1 VGFKPNKEG
10 ERYRIYQ
17 AAQFPKSVARDIGES
32 RYIAASMPRT
42 STLHPLTTAQGRHIW
57 LRAQRL
63 DTSEPFGEGP
73 QATAA
78 AVEHLGYVQIDTI
91 NVIERSHHHILWTR
105 IPNYRRADLRQA
117 QSVDKIVFE
126 YWTHALSYVP
136 VKDLPFFMPAMKL
149 HRREGHKW
157 LSSVTPADLRKVM
170 RLIRRDGAL
179 TIRDIDD
186 DVLVDKQHLWASRKP
201 SKRALQLAFYEGLL
215 TISER
220 NGMLKTY
227 ELMARHFG
235 WDTPP
240 NQPPKPASAREVNS
254 YLLDRALRAQ
264 GLVSLDSICHL
275 DAPSKASIRRLIEAR
290 VRRGELVPVALEAA
304 GKQEHWARPATLERA
319 GSAASEL
326 VHILSPFDPLII
338 QRKRTRLFFDY
349 DHRFEAYVPK
359 EKRVFGYFALPV
371 LAGEDIVAA
380 LDLKTDRKSRKLLLQ
395 KWSWVGVGARRGARK
410 DLKRRIEEEL
420 HRFERFQLAE

>member
-1 VGFKPNKEG
+1 
-10 ERYRIYQ
+10 
-17 AAQFPKSVARDIGES
+17 
-32 RYIAASMPRT
+32 MPRAVQ
-42 STLHPLTTAQGRHIW
+42 SHPLTKTQARQIW

-63 DTSEPFGEGP
+63 DTSAPFGEGP

-117 QSVDKIVFE
+117 QSVDRSVFE

-136 VKDLPFFMPAMKL
+136 AKHLRFFLPAMKR
-149 HRREGHKW
+149 HKREGHKW
-157 LSSVTPADLRKVM
+157 LSSVKPADLRKVL

-186 DVLVDKQHLWASRKP
+186 DVLTEKEHLWASRKP
-201 SKRALQLAFYEGLL
+201 SKRALQLAFYTGVL

-227 ELMARHFG
+227 DLMTRHFG
-235 WDTPP
+235 WDR
-240 NQPPKPASAREVNS
+240 PPKPASASETTA

-264 GLVSLDSICHL
+264 GIVSLDSICHL
-275 DAPSKASIRRLIEAR
+275 DAPSKPSIRRLIQAR
-290 VRRGELVPVALEAA
+290 VRRNELVPVALEGA
-304 GKQEHWARPATLERA
+304 GKQEHWTRPETLEISDSGA
-319 GSAASEL
+319 FEL

-338 QRKRTRLFFDY
+338 QRKRTELFFGY
-349 DHRFEAYVPK
+349 GHRFEAYVPR

-371 LAGEDIVAA
+371 LVGENIVAA
-380 LDLKTDRKSRKLLLQ
+380 IDLKTDRKSRKLLMQ
-395 KWSWVGVGARRGARK
+395 KWSWVDAAPRGARK

>member
-1 VGFKPNKEG
+1 M
-10 ERYRIYQ
+10 
-17 AAQFPKSVARDIGES
+17 S
-32 RYIAASMPRT
+32 RAVQS
-42 STLHPLTTAQGRHIW
+42 HPLTKTQARQVW

-63 DTSEPFGEGP
+63 ETSAPFGEGP

-117 QSVDKIVFE
+117 QSVDRSVFE

-136 VKDLPFFMPAMKL
+136 ARDLRFFLPAMKR
-149 HRREGHKW
+149 HKREGHKW
-157 LSSVTPADLRKVM
+157 LSSVKPADLRKVL

-186 DVLVDKQHLWASRKP
+186 DVLTEKEHLWASRKP
-201 SKRALQLAFYEGLL
+201 SKRALQLAFYIGVL

-227 ELMARHFG
+227 DLMARHFG
-235 WDTPP
+235 WDR
-240 NQPPKPASAREVNS
+240 PPKPASAGETTA

-264 GLVSLDSICHL
+264 GIVSLDSICHL
-275 DAPSKASIRRLIEAR
+275 DAPSKPSIRRLIQTR
-290 VRRGELVPVALEAA
+290 VRRNELVPVALEGA
-304 GKQEHWARPATLERA
+304 GKQEHWARPETLEISDGGA
-319 GSAASEL
+319 FEL

-338 QRKRTRLFFDY
+338 QRKRTELFFGY
-349 DHRFEAYVPK
+349 GHRFEAYVPR

-371 LAGEDIVAA
+371 LVGENIVAA
-380 LDLKTDRKSRKLLLQ
+380 IDLKTDRKSRELLMQ
-395 KWSWVGVGARRGARK
+395 KWSWVDAAPRSARK
-410 DLKRRIEEEL
+410 DLKRRIEEAL

>member
-1 VGFKPNKEG
+1 MSRPNTSFAMTKAEA
-10 ERYRIYQ
+10 RRIWQ
-17 AAQFPKSVARDIGES
+17 
-32 RYIAASMPRT
+32 
-42 STLHPLTTAQGRHIW
+42 
-57 LRAQRL
+57 RAQRL
-63 DTSEPFGEGP
+63 DVSAPFGDGP

-91 NVIERSHHHILWTR
+91 NVIERCHHHILWTR
-105 IPNYRRADLRQA
+105 IPNYQRADLRQA
-117 QSVDKIVFE
+117 QSIDKTVFE

-136 VKDLPFFMPAMKL
+136 AKDLRFFLPAMKQ

-157 LSSVTPADLRKVM
+157 FGSVTPADLRKVM

-186 DVLVDKQHLWASRKP
+186 DVLVDKEHPWASRKP
-201 SKRALQLAFYEGLL
+201 SKRALQLAFYEGQL

-235 WDTPP
+235 WDTPSSK
-240 NQPPKPASAREVNS
+240 PPKPATAREIHI

-264 GLVSLDSICHL
+264 GIVSLDSICHL
-275 DAPSKASIRRLIEAR
+275 DAPSKAATRRLVESR
-290 VRRGELVPVALEAA
+290 VRAKSLVPVALEGAA
-304 GKQEHWARPATLERA
+304 KQEHWAEPGTLE
-319 GSAASEL
+319 AASDRGSEL

-338 QRKRTRLFFDY
+338 QRKRTELFFGY
-349 DHRFEAYVPK
+349 GHRFEAYVPK
-359 EKRVFGYFALPV
+359 EKRLFGYFALPV
-371 LAGEDIVAA
+371 LVGGDIVAA
-380 LDLKTDRKSRKLLLQ
+380 IDLKTDRKAGTLLVQ
-395 KWSWVGVGARRGARK
+395 KWSWVGNGARRGARK

>member
-1 VGFKPNKEG
+1 MSRADQSFSLTK
-10 ERYRIYQ
+10 
-17 AAQFPKSVARDIGES
+17 AAAR
-32 RYIAASMPRT
+32 
-42 STLHPLTTAQGRHIW
+42 QIW

-63 DTSEPFGEGP
+63 DSEAPFGEGP

-91 NVIERSHHHILWTR
+91 HVIERCHHHILWNR
-105 IPNYRRADLRQA
+105 IPGYRRADLRQA
-117 QSVDKIVFE
+117 QSSDKSVFE

-136 VKDLPFFMPAMKL
+136 ARDFRFFMPAMKL

-157 LSSVTPADLRKVM
+157 FGEVTPANLRKVM
-170 RLIRRDGAL
+170 RLLKKDGAL

-186 DVLVDKQHLWASRKP
+186 DVLVDKVHAWASRKP
-201 SKRALQLAFYEGLL
+201 SKRALQLAFYEGRV

-227 ELMARHFG
+227 ELMERHFG
-235 WDTPP
+235 WDS
-240 NQPPKPASAREVNS
+240 PPKPASAREITG

-275 DAPSKASIRRLIEAR
+275 DAPSKPAVRRLIEAR
-290 VRRGELVPVALEAA
+290 VRRRELVPVALDGA
-304 GKQEHWARPATLERA
+304 GKQEHWALPETLATT
-319 GSAASEL
+319 GGTSAEP

-338 QRKRTRLFFDY
+338 QRKRTQLFFDY
-349 DHRFEAYVPK
+349 EHFFEAYVPK
-359 EKRVFGYFALPV
+359 EKRRFGYFALPV
-371 LAGEDIVAA
+371 LVGDAIVAA
-380 LDLKTDRKSRKLLLQ
+380 LDLKTDRQQRKLLLQ
-395 KWSWVGVGARRGARK
+395 KWNWIGAGAPKGARK